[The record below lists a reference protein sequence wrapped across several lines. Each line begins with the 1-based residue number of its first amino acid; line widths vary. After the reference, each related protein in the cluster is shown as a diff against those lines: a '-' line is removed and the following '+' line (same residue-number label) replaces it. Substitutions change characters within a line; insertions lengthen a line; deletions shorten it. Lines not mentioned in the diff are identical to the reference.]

1 MIHKDKL
8 SASAAKATMAIIDS
22 LPAPGECS
30 HEFTP
35 RFQKKMQR
43 TIRRAKHPIIYNIPK
58 RVACFIIAAIIIGS
72 TWLTVDADARTEIF
86 AWIREKYEEFIEYR
100 FVGKPSS
107 EKEKT
112 DYELTWLPD
121 GYTEIDRLI
130 TEDGCTI
137 IYSHDVSLIQFVY
150 STGADADSLFVG
162 DFNGEVQTIQIGEFI
177 ADFYQAQNNSQ
188 SSTVVWMSAQK
199 DTLFSIT
206 TSLPK
211 DIIIELCK
219 SVQKVSY
226 NFKTA
231 CPK

>member
-219 SVQKVSY
+219 SMQKIS
-226 NFKTA
+226 
-231 CPK
+231 

>member
-112 DYELTWLPD
+112 DYELTWLPE

-219 SVQKVSY
+219 SVQKIS
-226 NFKTA
+226 
-231 CPK
+231 

>member
-1 MIHKDKL
+1 MINDEAL
-8 SASAAKATMAIIDS
+8 RTAATEADRVITESLPSAAACTHVF
-22 LPAPGECS
+22 PPVF
-30 HEFTP
+30 H
-35 RFQKKMQR
+35 KKMQR
-43 TIRRAKHPIIYNIPK
+43 TIRRGNHPAIARLPK
-58 RVACFIIAAIIIGS
+58 QIACFILSAVIIGG
-72 TWLTVDADARTEIF
+72 TWLTVDAEARAVFF
-86 AWIREKYEEFIEYR
+86 AWVREVYEEFVAYR
-100 FVGKPSS
+100 FVGSTVAENS
-107 EKEKT
+107 HVR
-112 DYELTWLPD
+112 YELTWLPD

-150 STGADADSLFVG
+150 STGADADSLFIG

-219 SVQKVSY
+219 SVQKVS
-226 NFKTA
+226 
-231 CPK
+231 

>member
-137 IYSHDVSLIQFVY
+137 IYSYDVSLIQFVY

-219 SVQKVSY
+219 SVQKIS
-226 NFKTA
+226 
-231 CPK
+231 

>member
-121 GYTEIDRLI
+121 GYTEIDRLV

-150 STGADADSLFVG
+150 STGTDADSLFVG

-219 SVQKVSY
+219 SVQKIS
-226 NFKTA
+226 
-231 CPK
+231 

>member
-121 GYTEIDRLI
+121 GYTEIDRLV

-219 SVQKVSY
+219 SVQKIS
-226 NFKTA
+226 
-231 CPK
+231 

>member
-211 DIIIELCK
+211 NIVIELCK
-219 SVQKVSY
+219 SVQKVS
-226 NFKTA
+226 
-231 CPK
+231 

>member
-162 DFNGEVQTIQIGEFI
+162 DFNGEVQTIQIGKFI

-219 SVQKVSY
+219 SVQKIS
-226 NFKTA
+226 
-231 CPK
+231 

>member
-150 STGADADSLFVG
+150 STGTDASSLFVG
-162 DFNGEVQTIQIGEFI
+162 DFSGEVQTIRVGTLYV
-177 ADFYQAQNNSQ
+177 DFYQPQDGGI
-188 SSTVVWMSAQK
+188 SSTAVWTSEQQ
-199 DTLFSIT
+199 DTLFSVT
-206 TSLPK
+206 ASLPK
-211 DIIIELCK
+211 PLMIALCK
-219 SVQKVSY
+219 GVQKIS
-226 NFKTA
+226 
-231 CPK
+231 